1 MDFKD
6 YYKVLGV
13 AKTATPEE
21 IKATYRKLVRQYHP
35 DVNPNDKTAE
45 AKFKEISEAY
55 DVLSDADKRKKYDM
69 LGSNWRQYQQRG
81 GRPENFNWQQ
91 WYNTTAGGGQARP
104 GASSSG
110 SSSDFFQGGGSG
122 FSDFFSSIF
131 GGSSGRRGTQAAKGS
146 DYEATADLTLE
157 DAYKGAQRVL
167 SVNGKSIKIS
177 IKPGIKD
184 GQKLKLSG
192 KGGSSPYG
200 GANGDLYVAIRIVPH
215 RHFERKDNDLHMTV
229 PVDLYTA
236 LLGGEREIQT
246 LGGTVKLKI
255 AAETQNGTLLRLRG
269 LGMPKYGTKEHGDLY
284 AKIDIHLP
292 TNLTER
298 ERALFRELSMMRV

>member
-13 AKTATPEE
+13 AKTASADE
-21 IKATYRKLVRQYHP
+21 IKASYRKLVRQYHP

-45 AKFKEISEAY
+45 GKFKEISEAY
-55 DVLSDADKRKKYDM
+55 DVLGDADKRKKYDM

-81 GRPENFNWQQ
+81 GRPENFNWQE
-91 WYNTTAGGGQARP
+91 WYNATGGGQARP
-104 GASSSG
+104 GAQG
-110 SSSDFFQGGGSG
+110 GSSDFFQGQGGNGG

-131 GGSSGRRGTQAAKGS
+131 GGGRRGTQGIKGN

-192 KGGSSPYG
+192 KGGSGQYG
-200 GANGDLYVAIRIVPH
+200 GASGDLYIVIRIVPH
-215 RHFERKDNDLHMTV
+215 KHFERKDNDVHMSV
-229 PVDLYTA
+229 PVDLYTV
-236 LLGGEREIQT
+236 LLGGEHEVQT

-255 AAETQNGTLLRLRG
+255 PAETQNGTLLRLKG
-269 LGMPKYGTKEHGDLY
+269 LGMPKYGSKERGDLY
-284 AKIDIHLP
+284 AKIEVQLP
-292 TNLTER
+292 TKLSER
-298 ERALFRELSMMRV
+298 EQALFRELASLRV

>member
-13 AKTATPEE
+13 AKTASADE
-21 IKATYRKLVRQYHP
+21 IKSAYRKLVRQYHP

-45 AKFKEISEAY
+45 GKFKEISEAY
-55 DVLSDADKRKKYDM
+55 DVLGDADKRKKYDM

-91 WYNTTAGGGQARP
+91 WYNTNSGGQPRQTSSDAGG
-104 GASSSG
+104 
-110 SSSDFFQGGGSG
+110 DFFQGGGSG

-131 GGSSGRRGTQAAKGS
+131 GGAKQRGMPTMKGN
-146 DYEATADLTLE
+146 DYEATADLTME

-192 KGGSSPYG
+192 KGGGGQYG
-200 GANGDLYVAIRIVPH
+200 GSNGDLYVVIRILPH
-215 RHFERKDNDLHMTV
+215 KNLERKGNDLHMNV

-236 LLGGEREIQT
+236 LLGGEREVQT

-255 AAETQNGTLLRLRG
+255 PAETQNGTLLRLKG
-269 LGMPKYGTKEHGDLY
+269 LGMPKYGSKEHGDLY
-284 AKIDIHLP
+284 VKIEVQLP
-292 TNLTER
+292 TQLSER
-298 ERALFRELSMMRV
+298 ERALFRELSMLRV